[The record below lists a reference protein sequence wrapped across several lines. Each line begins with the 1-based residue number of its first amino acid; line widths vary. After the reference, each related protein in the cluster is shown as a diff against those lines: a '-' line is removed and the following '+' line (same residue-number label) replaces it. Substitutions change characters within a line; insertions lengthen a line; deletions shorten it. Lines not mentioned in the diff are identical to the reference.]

1 MSATQKAPD
10 SPKPKSPPAVP
21 EHVAV
26 IMDGNRRW
34 AKERRLPGLMGH
46 RAGVKAFRVV
56 METCRDLGVKSL
68 TAYAFSNENWRRSP
82 IEVKVLM
89 GLFEQ
94 YTRAER
100 EKMVRTGVRFVPIG
114 RYRELP
120 ESVVA
125 EFEKTREAT
134 AHNCAL
140 TLNLAVNYGGR
151 EEILEAARRLAQ
163 MVKEGALETADI
175 TEERFSSMLYTAG
188 QPDPDL
194 LIRTSGELRI
204 SNFLLWQSAYTEF
217 YFTKLYW
224 PDVDRN
230 VILEAFED
238 YRQRDRRYG
247 GGKG

>member
-1 MSATQKAPD
+1 
-10 SPKPKSPPAVP
+10 
-21 EHVAV
+21 
-26 IMDGNRRW
+26 
-34 AKERRLPGLMGH
+34 
-46 RAGVKAFRVV
+46 
-56 METCRDLGVKSL
+56 LGGKSL
-68 TAYAFSNENWRRSP
+68 TAYAFANENWRRSP

-114 RYRELP
+114 RYKELP

-134 AHNCAL
+134 AHNSAL

-151 EEILEAARRLAQ
+151 DEILEATRRLAQ
-163 MVKEGALETADI
+163 EVKDGLDPAEI
-175 TEERFSSMLYTAG
+175 TEERFSSMLYTSG

-230 VILEAFED
+230 VILEAFEE
-238 YRQRDRRYG
+238 YRQRERRYG